1 MTGEDHGFQVQSN
14 GIYSGY
20 IESHVFLAKARLIQ
34 CRRGEKK
41 SLLWIKNKMNILN
54 QLAFLQFKPWRHLN
68 FDPRMHD
75 NLSWVIKMTLN

>member
-41 SLLWIKNKMNILN
+41 SLLWIKNIHFALVRLKMELG
-54 QLAFLQFKPWRHLN
+54 
-68 FDPRMHD
+68 
-75 NLSWVIKMTLN
+75 